1 MKLISTKEAIQY
13 INEQTSEAKE
23 ELAVLIYQYNK
34 QSCAGSYLDFVV
46 ELDSIRSIKDQGIYE
61 NWQDINNSSNLNV
74 EIYIEKRLIDE
85 WKKDGDV
92 SLDLNTTYK
101 FKEKFDALE
110 LREILNK
117 SFS

>member
-13 INEQTSEAKE
+13 INEHTSEAKE

-61 NWQDINNSSNLNV
+61 NWKNINNSSNLNI
-74 EIYIEKRLIDE
+74 EIYIEKRLIED
-85 WKKDGDV
+85 WKKKEDIT
-92 SLDLNTTYK
+92 LDIETTYK
-101 FKEKFDALE
+101 FDEKFVSLQLGEHA
-110 LREILNK
+110 N
-117 SFS
+117 SQ

>member
-46 ELDSIRSIKDQGIYE
+46 ELAPRKSIINQEIYE
-61 NWQDINNSSNLNV
+61 NWQNINNSSNLNV
-74 EIYIEKRLIDE
+74 EIYIEKRLIED
-85 WKKDGDV
+85 WKKKEDITIDIE
-92 SLDLNTTYK
+92 TTYK
-101 FKEKFDALE
+101 FDEKFVSLQLGEHA
-110 LREILNK
+110 N
-117 SFS
+117 SQ

>member
-13 INEQTSEAKE
+13 INEHTSEAKE

-61 NWQDINNSSNLNV
+61 NWKNINNSSNLNV
-74 EIYIEKRLIDE
+74 EIYIEKRLIED
-85 WKKDGDV
+85 WKKKEDIT
-92 SLDLNTTYK
+92 LDIETTYK
-101 FKEKFDALE
+101 FRFITIK
-110 LREILNK
+110 
-117 SFS
+117 